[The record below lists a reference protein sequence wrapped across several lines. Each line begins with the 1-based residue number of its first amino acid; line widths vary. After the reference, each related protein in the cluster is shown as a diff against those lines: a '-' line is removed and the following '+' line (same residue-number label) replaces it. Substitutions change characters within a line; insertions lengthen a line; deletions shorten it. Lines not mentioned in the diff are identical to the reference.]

1 MASVVAKGKGKASE
15 VEKGKDK
22 DKANW
27 DAKAH
32 DIWVDVF
39 VAEVRAGNRTGT
51 TFSRQG
57 WKNLVAN
64 FNAATGR
71 DYDRKQLKNRLDTVR
86 KDWVLWEFLL
96 GKETGLGWD
105 SERQTVAADDEWWE
119 KKIQMNPEV
128 AKFRIKGLDHCH
140 KLDEIYR
147 PVTATGAR
155 AWAPTSGELPPMY
168 ENCPTENDGLL
179 AFPMILELYV
189 ATPFHQKCDMR
200 VQDSGSDL
208 TVSRLM

>member
-1 MASVVAKGKGKASE
+1 MASVLAKGKGKASE
-15 VEKGKDK
+15 VEKVKDK

-27 DAKAH
+27 DTKAH

-39 VAEVRAGNRTGT
+39 VAE
-51 TFSRQG
+51 
-57 WKNLVAN
+57 
-64 FNAATGR
+64 
-71 DYDRKQLKNRLDTVR
+71 
-86 KDWVLWEFLL
+86 
-96 GKETGLGWD
+96 ETGLGWD

-155 AWAPTSGELPPMY
+155 AWAPTSGELPLMY
-168 ENCPTENDGLL
+168 ENCPTENDGD
-179 AFPMILELYV
+179 A
-189 ATPFHQKCDMR
+189 
-200 VQDSGSDL
+200 GSDESKGDDL
-208 TVSRLM
+208 RGNNGVPSLLVFLMH